1 MIFLT
6 VLLLFVRLFVTKHSY
21 VCTLDGQSCVD
32 TVDVRQRGNT
42 AADTNRQVIVQGSDF
57 SCNGRITGYLISL
70 EKASSSGDYPIVQVW
85 HPTSS
90 TVYTRVDTECALT
103 DDDISRMR
111 NGEEYYLGNVSCTG
125 NNRIEFQS
133 GDVIGHYHANEVRYR
148 LWNIGTVGYTS
159 HVRDEDNPPNTFSIN
174 SVDDSQTRQPLI
186 QVLYGKIRSYI
197 YVQYYRICG
206 DFSINILMQ
215 K

>member
-1 MIFLT
+1 MSPNI
-6 VLLLFVRLFVTKHSY
+6 
-21 VCTLDGQSCVD
+21 CTLDGQSCVD
-32 TVDVRQRGNT
+32 TVDVRQRGTNS
-42 AADTNRQVIVQGSDF
+42 ADNPRQVIIPESDF

-90 TVYTRVDTECALT
+90 TAYTRVATECPLT
-103 DDDISRMR
+103 ESVISRMR
-111 NGEEYYLGNVSCTG
+111 NGNEYYLGNVSCTG

-148 LWNIGTVGYTS
+148 LWNIETIRYTS
-159 HVRDEDNPPNTFSIN
+159 YIRYENNPLNTFSIN

-206 DFSINILMQ
+206 VFPINIHTYAKVIYSSIGYRLN
-215 K
+215 KLV